1 MTLKRGLV
9 IGAVALALFSLGVSS
24 SLAAT
29 KKAVTGQLCTIV
41 GTEKADILRGTS
53 KADVI
58 CGLGGNDTIFGN
70 GGNDVLDGGAGNDR
84 LYGGDGNDWLFG
96 GSGSDFIDGGKGSN
110 LAARDRGDKTLSVKV
125 VVRLPIVPA
134 STPTP
139 TTDASPSATPS
150 ATASPTPNPS
160 SSPSS
165 TPGSSPGSSPG
176 STPTPSSSPS
186 STPSSSPSS
195 SPNPSPVSQTVRVTF
210 ESASSDLTL
219 IGFQGDNPSLAT
231 APSASPTGS
240 LNALR
245 ISRDSSTGGAG
256 SVFYTGTQNLVTA
269 NAKVVSLEL
278 YATGANQPVLL
289 KLEDPANASN
299 SIETITNTT
308 GTGWQT
314 LSFNFANLRSGTASY
329 SSNTSYRKAVI
340 FYAFGV
346 TTGAQTIYVDNVT
359 FTPEAQQSTPP
370 SQPTFTRGSLIWS
383 DEFDGAA
390 GALDSSKWTSR
401 VCGQTSGNGG
411 GSCYNN
417 EQQSYQANA
426 NAIDGSGNATITTRT
441 ASPGITG
448 SGCLAWSGS
457 CPFTSGRFDS
467 QGKVSFQYGLL
478 EARIQNPQG
487 GANWPAFWML
497 GTDITS
503 VGWPASGEIDIMEGK
518 STSSVSGAIH
528 WSNGGTDAYASAN
541 AASSN
546 YATGFHTYSV
556 YWLENYLALYVDGT
570 KILERTNTTLDQAG
584 AWVFNHPFF
593 VIFNNAISAPGGFS
607 DTYDGWSSSQM
618 KIDYVR
624 YYQLNGT
631 GSVGQ

>member
-9 IGAVALALFSLGVSS
+9 IGAVALALFSMGVSS

-58 CGLGGNDTIFGN
+58 CGLGGNDILYGN
-70 GGNDVLDGGAGNDR
+70 GGSDVLDGGSGNDR

-96 GSGSDFIDGGKGSN
+96 GSGADFIDGGKGSN
-110 LAARDRGDKTLSVKV
+110 LAVQDRNDKTLSAKV
-125 VVRLPIVPA
+125 VVRLPVIQTSSPA
-134 STPTP
+134 P
-139 TTDASPSATPS
+139 TTDPSPSASPSSTGAPSPSATPS
-150 ATASPTPNPS
+150 ATA
-160 SSPSS
+160 
-165 TPGSSPGSSPG
+165 
-176 STPTPSSSPS
+176 TPTPTPSPS

-195 SPNPSPVSQTVRVTF
+195 SPSPSPVSQTVRVTF

-245 ISRDSSTGGAG
+245 ISRDSSTGAAG
-256 SVFYTGTQNLVTA
+256 SVFYTGSQNLVTA
-269 NAKVVSLEL
+269 NSKVVSLEL
-278 YATGANQPVLL
+278 YATSANQPVLL

-308 GTGWQT
+308 GAGWQT
-314 LSFNFANLRSGTASY
+314 LSFNFASLRPGTASY
-329 SSNTSYRKAVI
+329 SSSTSYRKAVI

-346 TTGAQTIYVDNVT
+346 TTGAQTIYVDNVI
-359 FTPEAQQSTPP
+359 FTPETQQSTPP

-401 VCGQTSGNGG
+401 ICGQTSGNGG

-518 STSSVSGAIH
+518 SASSVSGAIH
-528 WSNGGTDAYASAN
+528 WSNGGTDAYASTN

-546 YATGFHTYSV
+546 YAGGFHTYSV

-584 AWVFNHPFF
+584 AWAFNHPFF

-607 DTYDGWSSSQM
+607 DNYDGWSSSQM

-624 YYQLNGT
+624 FYQLNGA
-631 GSVGQ
+631 GSIGQ